1 MTYTGL
7 LHFWFA
13 LGGTLLVF
21 SSASASSGHDLWT
34 HLFENKTY
42 NKFVRPVQIWT
53 TPTIVN
59 ISVSL
64 IAIIEF
70 NEVKQTL
77 ILTSKVTFQWMDEFL
92 NWDPGEFE
100 NINHIHVEQG
110 MVWKPYIFL
119 ENSVTKQSELGTN
132 SLSVIV
138 DSDGKLEWNPTEVF
152 QITCTADVRNFPF
165 DTQTCTMV
173 FEAVGYTG
181 SELAM
186 QSINE
191 HVDFH
196 GTAGTAGWVVEETE
210 MMTNTEGENIHII
223 SSITLRR
230 NPMYFILNVLLP
242 IVLLSTMNIFVFVL
256 PVESGEK
263 AGFVITVFL
272 SLAVFLTIVS
282 SNLPENSESVSI
294 LNVYVFMNTLLSV
307 VIAMVTIVQI
317 RLFHRDPEIPV
328 PKVLEKIAMLF
339 TKQPSGMVHQM
350 TKTENDET
358 QETKTVNKLNKKRN
372 SQPTTTYNT
381 LFASESTVG
390 WPHVVKAFDNIFFV
404 VFLTINLVITVTIF
418 ALAVHQQ
425 NPADDDHGEE
435 H

>member
-1 MTYTGL
+1 M
-7 LHFWFA
+7 
-13 LGGTLLVF
+13 F
-21 SSASASSGHDLWT
+21 SSASARSGGHDLWT

-42 NKFVRPVQIWT
+42 NKFVRPVKSWT

-59 ISVSL
+59 ISVA
-64 IAIIEF
+64 IVAIIDF

-77 ILTSKVTFQWMDEFL
+77 ILTSKVKFVWMDEFL

-119 ENSVTKQSELGTN
+119 ENSVTKQNELGTN

-152 QITCTADVRNFPF
+152 QTTCTADVRNFPF
-165 DTQTCTMV
+165 DTQKCTMV

-186 QSINE
+186 QSIND

-210 MMTNTEGENIHII
+210 MMTNSEDGNIHII

-230 NPMYFILNVLLP
+230 NPVYFILNVFLP
-242 IVLLSTMNIFVFVL
+242 IVLLSAMNIFVFIL
-256 PVESGEK
+256 PVQSGEK
-263 AGFVITVFL
+263 ASFVITVFL

-282 SNLPENSESVSI
+282 SNLPENSENVSI

-307 VIAMVTIVQI
+307 IIAMVTIAQI
-317 RLFHRDPEIPV
+317 RLFHRDPQIPV
-328 PKVLEKIAMLF
+328 PKMLAKMAIKF
-339 TKQPSGMVHQM
+339 TKQPSGKVH
-350 TKTENDET
+350 KINSKEN
-358 QETKTVNKLNKKRN
+358 QETEKEKVIENGQPDIMYN
-372 SQPTTTYNT
+372 SF
-381 LFASESTVG
+381 FAERLECKNVG
-390 WPHVVKAFDNIFFV
+390 WPLVVNAFDNIFFA
-404 VFLTINLVITVTIF
+404 VFLTINLIMTVTIF
-418 ALAVHQQ
+418 ALAVHHQK
-425 NPADDDHGEE
+425 PDDDDHGEE